1 MKKHIIII
9 MLATLGLCACNE
21 SSFLEETP
29 LDFMSGDNAY
39 ITAADFD
46 AATTELYYLSRLEF
60 YCNGDRS
67 IDYLYGTDLFMGGA
81 SNQSNLASDYS
92 VSGTIAQTHWDKLYL
107 LISQANVIINRL
119 KSSSLSD
126 DVKIKYEAKAK
137 FFRGFAYRTL
147 AYLYGGVPMQLDEV
161 CSPKTDYTRA
171 TKEETLTQALED
183 ITFAAENLD
192 EITAVKDGEISAPA
206 AYVIEAE
213 LDLALGKNQEA
224 IDAATKV
231 IGNTNLAL
239 MTERFGTRKSEAGD
253 VYWDLFRRG
262 NQNRSAGNTEG
273 IWVIQL
279 NNPDITGGGSSTS
292 TYFWTTPGN
301 YLLERHCAPQVGL
314 FKFIMSDGTQVQPFS
329 WPIGDYTGGR
339 GIGTGY
345 PDEHFYKE
353 IWESDWN
360 NDIRNSQ
367 YNFVRKFKFNN
378 TSYLTGKY
386 HAIFGDSIDLMDPKI
401 PEGVTMYTGYYN
413 STLLPGRFLT
423 GYQTKC
429 TTPFNHP
436 EGLYLDETTYLLSG
450 TAGGTYCDQYM
461 IRLPEA
467 YLLRAEAYLKL
478 GDKSNAAT
486 DINVIRNRS
495 HASNVPA
502 DSITMDYILDERMR
516 EFGIE
521 EKRRLTLSRTGMF
534 KERVTNYN
542 PYYNNKY
549 AADGNDYSDT
559 YSLYP
564 IPETAIEANKD
575 ATLEQ
580 NSGY

>member
-1 MKKHIIII
+1 MKKQIIFL
-9 MLATLGLCACNE
+9 MLATFTLIACNE
-21 SSFLEETP
+21 KDFLEEKP
-29 LDFMSGDNAY
+29 LDFMSADNAY
-39 ITAADFD
+39 TTTADFD
-46 AATTELYYLSRLEF
+46 AAVTELYYLTRYEF

-67 IDYLYGTDLFMGGA
+67 LDYLYGTDLFMGGA
-81 SNQSNLASDYS
+81 SNQSNLTSDYS
-92 VSGTIAQTHWDKLYL
+92 VTGTISQTHWDKLYL
-107 LISQANVIINRL
+107 LISQANVIISRL
-119 KSSSLSD
+119 PKSSLTD
-126 DVKIKYEAKAK
+126 EAKTKYEAKAR

-147 AYLYGGVPMQLDEV
+147 AYLYGGVPLQLEEV
-161 CSPKTDYTRA
+161 TTPKTDYARA
-171 TKEETLTQALED
+171 TLVETLTQALED
-183 ITFAAENLD
+183 ISFAATNLD
-192 EITAVKDGEISAPA
+192 DITSVEDGEISAPA
-206 AYVIEAE
+206 AYVLESE

-224 IDAATKV
+224 VDAATKV
-231 IGNTNLAL
+231 ISNTSLSL

-262 NQNRSAGNTEG
+262 NQNRSVGNTEG
-273 IWVIQL
+273 IWVIEL
-279 NNPDITGGGSSTS
+279 NNPDATGGGTSTS

-314 FKFIMSDGTQVQPFS
+314 FKITLADGTVIQPFT
-329 WPIGDYTGGR
+329 WPTGDYTGGR
-339 GIGTGY
+339 GIANGY

-378 TSYLTGKY
+378 TSYLNGKY
-386 HAIFGDSIDLMDPKI
+386 HDIIGDSIDLMNPKL
-401 PEGVTMYTGYYN
+401 PEGAVLTTGYYN
-413 STLLPGRFLT
+413 TTSLPGRFLS

-436 EGLYLDETTYLLSG
+436 DALYLDKTTYKLSG

-478 GDKSNAAT
+478 GNTTAAAA
-486 DINVIRNRS
+486 DINVIRKRS
-495 HASNVPA
+495 HATDVSANAV
-502 DSITMDYILDERMR
+502 TMDYILDERMR

-521 EKRRLTLSRTGMF
+521 ERRRLTLSRTGMF

-542 PYYNNKY
+542 PYYNSKY
-549 AADGNDYSDT
+549 SADGKDYSDT

-575 ATLEQ
+575 GVLEQ
-580 NSGY
+580 NPGY